1 MCFGGGGNCS
11 DGVCAKCHAV
21 MKVVLGALVL
31 LNIYVWPSWGV
42 DKMPGING
50 WLAFFAVLFI
60 IKGAIKFVM
69 PNCSHCKPEAT
80 AGKKGK

>member
-1 MCFGGGGNCS
+1 MCMGGGNCS

-31 LNIYVWPSWGV
+31 LNIYVWPKWTGGF
-42 DKMPGING
+42 DQ
-50 WLAFFAVLFI
+50 WLAFFALLFI

>member
-1 MCFGGGGNCS
+1 MCGGGNCS
-11 DGVCAKCHAV
+11 DGVCNKCHAI
-21 MKVVLGALVL
+21 MKVALGALVL
-31 LNIYVWPSWGV
+31 LNIYVWPKCVGSF
-42 DKMPGING
+42 DK